1 MLRFSMQPDRVFRAI
16 LHAALEV
23 TRDTLAD
30 LADEDEDY
38 WVAQYPNAARCLT
51 AEVAVPLLDQLLA
64 ASQDAQLYQ
73 LTDYHWLLLYDCLR
87 VYCDIHN
94 DDVQEVSQC
103 VLPVGPYQVGPI
115 DFDLVVDL
123 YFWDTDFLLDPTSLA
138 ALGPDGRESMG
149 VSDEVFGIAHR
160 LSPHPEEL
168 KIIPWEGPGLEAEDE
183 QALGPLIPRY
193 PAAG

>member
-1 MLRFSMQPDRVFRAI
+1 MLRFAMQPDRVFRAI
-16 LHAALEV
+16 LHDALEF

-30 LADEDEDY
+30 LANEDEDY
-38 WVAQYPNAARCLT
+38 WVAQYPNAARGLP
-51 AEVAVPLLDQLLA
+51 AGAAVTLLDQLVA
-64 ASQDAQLYQ
+64 ASRDAQLYQ

-94 DDVQEVSQC
+94 DNVQEASQG

-115 DFDLVVDL
+115 DFDLVVDR
-123 YFWDTDFLLDPTSLA
+123 YFWDTDFLLDSTSLA
-138 ALGPDGRESMG
+138 GLGPEGRESLG

-168 KIIPWEGPGLEAEDE
+168 QIIPWHGPEWDEEDE
-183 QALGPLIPRY
+183 QAQGPLIPQY
-193 PAAG
+193 PAAA

>member
-1 MLRFSMQPDRVFRAI
+1 MLRFATKPDRVFRAI
-16 LHAALEV
+16 LHDALEF
-23 TRDTLAD
+23 TRDALAGLVSD
-30 LADEDEDY
+30 DEGY
-38 WVAQYPNAARCLT
+38 WPAQYPNAARGLT
-51 AEVAVPLLDQLLA
+51 AGAAVTLLDQLVA
-64 ASQDAQLYQ
+64 ASRDAQLYQ

-94 DDVQEVSQC
+94 DNLQEASQG

-123 YFWDTDFLLDPTSLA
+123 YFWDTDFLLDSTSLA
-138 ALGPDGRESMG
+138 GLGPEGRESMG

-168 KIIPWEGPGLEAEDE
+168 KIIPWHGPEWDEEDE
-183 QALGPLIPRY
+183 QAQGPLIPQY
-193 PAAG
+193 PAAA